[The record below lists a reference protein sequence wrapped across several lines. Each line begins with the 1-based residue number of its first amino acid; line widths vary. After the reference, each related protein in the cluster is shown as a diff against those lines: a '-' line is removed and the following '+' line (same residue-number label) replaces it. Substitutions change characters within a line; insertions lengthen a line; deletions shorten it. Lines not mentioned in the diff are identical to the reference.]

1 MRFNNNS
8 LKNLILELICLLYI
22 FLFVYAAVSK
32 LMDFENF
39 RIQLGQSPLL
49 SAFAYWVSILVPITE
64 LLICVL
70 LIIPRFRLI
79 GLFASYAL
87 MVTFTA
93 YIFIVLHYTSF
104 IPCSCGGV
112 LEKLNWTEHLIF
124 NGIFVVLALSGIIPY
139 RLVTP
144 LEKDRMKA
152 KRLSLILIGI
162 TLVSTAIVIVL
173 FVLSENI
180 VHYHN
185 KLTRRFP
192 HTPAKVV
199 YTADLKLNSY
209 YIAGIDTDKIYLG
222 NDTAPLLITVLDQ
235 QLNHT
240 EKKVIDLEPKDLPFQ
255 AVKIVVQSPYFF
267 VLDGR
272 VPCLYKGQTKDWKA
286 KIKVRG
292 GAYFTTA
299 EAIDSTAVAVRA
311 HSSINGESILG
322 VIDLD
327 KGKTILNP
335 KILQKQFDGVF
346 DTDGQLLYS
355 PELKRIIFLYAYR
368 NEFTAADRDL
378 KIDFRGNTIDTITR
392 AKLSVVKIKEKGQK
406 KLAKPPLFVNKSSA
420 VSKDLLFVNSAIP
433 GRYEDD
439 KIWKSASI
447 IDVYD
452 IAQKRYLFSFCI
464 YDIKGKKL
472 KSFVIQGNKL
482 IALIDNH
489 IIRYD
494 LDEKIISNYRK

>member
-1 MRFNNNS
+1 MRFNSN
-8 LKNLILELICLLYI
+8 LKSIILELICLLYI

-32 LMDFENF
+32 LVDFENF

-49 SAFAYWVSILVPITE
+49 SAFAYWVSILVPVTE
-64 LLICVL
+64 LLICTL
-70 LIIPRFRLI
+70 LIIPRFRLT
-79 GLFASYAL
+79 GLFASYGL
-87 MVTFTA
+87 MVMFTV

-104 IPCSCGGV
+104 VPCSCGGV
-112 LEKLNWTEHLIF
+112 LEKLSWTEHLIF
-124 NGIFVVLALSGIIPY
+124 NGIFVLMAVIGIILY
-139 RLVTP
+139 RLITP
-144 LEKDRMKA
+144 LEKDRIKPQ
-152 KRLSLILIGI
+152 KLSFILIGI
-162 TLVSTAIVIVL
+162 GLFSSAVVIVL
-173 FVLSENI
+173 FILSENI

-192 HTPAKVV
+192 HTPAKVIH
-199 YTADLKLNSY
+199 TSNLKLNSY
-209 YIAGIDTDKIYLG
+209 YLAGIDSDKIYLG
-222 NDTAPLLITVLDQ
+222 NDTAPLLVTVLDQ
-235 QLNHT
+235 QLKQI

-255 AVKIVVQSPYFF
+255 AVKIIVQSPYFF

-272 VPCLYKGQTKDWKA
+272 VPCLYRGQTKNWKA
-286 KIKVRG
+286 RIKVRG

-335 KILQKQFDGVF
+335 EILQKQFDGVF

-355 PELKRIIFLYAYR
+355 PELKRIVFLYAYR
-368 NEFTAADRDL
+368 NEFTVADRDL

-392 AKLSVVKIKEKGQK
+392 AKLSVVKIKAKGQR

-452 IAQKRYLFSFCI
+452 IAQKRYLFSFSI

-482 IALIDNH
+482 IALIGSH
-489 IIRYD
+489 IVRYD
-494 LDEKIISNYRK
+494 LDEKIISSYKK